1 LWCKSAAGES
11 IGKKGTDISVRG
23 FTIIEIIVSMFLLC
37 IVSIAF
43 LFMTT
48 FYLTTMTKA
57 SHRYA
62 QINQAEEV
70 LDEVVKVLRQKSVD
84 VDDLSDLENLFSE
97 DGLSVEISP
106 SGANSKTLL
115 VIVRDTIGSWSGLRT
130 LVQVP

>member
-1 LWCKSAAGES
+1 
-11 IGKKGTDISVRG
+11 
-23 FTIIEIIVSMFLLC
+23 
-37 IVSIAF
+37 
-43 LFMTT
+43 MTT